1 MPFFTR
7 GLKPERV
14 EPPPSMFKYRL
25 EGDSISGSSYYDPYS
40 VTMDN
45 MSVFSAASSVV
56 NPQSVRGIVHRLWND
71 FDNRFMRGMFGGKP
85 HDNTNIFD
93 ANPFNSVNTNSAGGE
108 SGGGGGGSVGGPA
121 AGQAAGG
128 LATAPSGPGGVV
140 PGTIQGALPQFHF
153 NSALNP
159 AEHGALP
166 NSPVRRTQQQG
177 QHLYALTENTAINAR
192 AAAGGG
198 GGVDRTDHGTFGG
211 GGGREETKGGDVA
224 AVPPMG
230 SSSGGQP
237 I

>member
-1 MPFFTR
+1 MRHIKYT
-7 GLKPERV
+7 
-14 EPPPSMFKYRL
+14 PPPPRPAPPLRSFLAEL
-25 EGDSISGSSYYDPYS
+25 EGDSISGNSYYDPYS

-93 ANPFNSVNTNSAGGE
+93 ANPFNSVNTNSAGGGSGG

-128 LATAPSGPGGVV
+128 LGTAPSGPGGVV

-166 NSPVRRTQQQG
+166 NSPVRR
-177 QHLYALTENTAINAR
+177 
-192 AAAGGG
+192 
-198 GGVDRTDHGTFGG
+198 
-211 GGGREETKGGDVA
+211 
-224 AVPPMG
+224 
-230 SSSGGQP
+230 
-237 I
+237 

>member
-14 EPPPSMFKYRL
+14 EPPPSMFKYQL
-25 EGDSISGSSYYDPYS
+25 EGDSISGNSYYDPYS

-56 NPQSVRGIVHRLWND
+56 NPQSVRGIVHR
-71 FDNRFMRGMFGGKP
+71 GMFGGKP

-93 ANPFNSVNTNSAGGE
+93 ANPFNSVNTNSAGGG
-108 SGGGGGGSVGGPA
+108 SGGGGGDGGGSVGGPA

-128 LATAPSGPGGVV
+128 LGTAPSGPGGVV

-159 AEHGALP
+159 AEYGALP
-166 NSPVRRTQQQG
+166 NS
-177 QHLYALTENTAINAR
+177 
-192 AAAGGG
+192 
-198 GGVDRTDHGTFGG
+198 
-211 GGGREETKGGDVA
+211 
-224 AVPPMG
+224 
-230 SSSGGQP
+230 
-237 I
+237 